1 MLIIIS
7 IILFII
13 YLYKSGKLQWI
24 IFKINKNKLL
34 KSTDLEVVK
43 ILIEVLNNFGMK
55 RKINFN
61 NILLTF
67 DSKLDDS
74 KLECTIYSWMNDM
87 YEKFPCQFIYNK
99 NNNEIIN
106 SSSKI
111 IIKMNIWKGS
121 MNINTF
127 NV

>member
-1 MLIIIS
+1 MLIITS

-43 ILIEVLNNFGMK
+43 ILIEILNNFGMK
-55 RKINFN
+55 RKINFS

-74 KLECTIYSWMNDM
+74 KLECTIYSWIDDM
-87 YEKFPCQFIYNK
+87 YEKFPCQFIYEKSK
-99 NNNEIIN
+99 NETID

>member
-1 MLIIIS
+1 MLIITS

-13 YLYKSGKLQWI
+13 YLYKSGKLDWI

-34 KSTDLEVVK
+34 KSTNLEVIQ

-55 RKINFN
+55 TKINFK

-99 NNNEIIN
+99 DKYETIS

-121 MNINTF
+121 MSINTF

>member
-1 MLIIIS
+1 MFIITS

-24 IFKINKNKLL
+24 VFKINKNKLL
-34 KSTDLEVVK
+34 KSTDLEIVK
-43 ILIEVLNNFGMK
+43 ILIEILNNFGMK

-74 KLECTIYSWMNDM
+74 KLECTIYSWIDDM
-87 YEKFPCQFIYNK
+87 YEKFPCQFIYEKDK
-99 NNNEIIN
+99 NETIN

-121 MNINTF
+121 MNVNTF

>member
-1 MLIIIS
+1 MFIITS

-34 KSTDLEVVK
+34 KSTDLEIVK
-43 ILIEVLNNFGMK
+43 ILIEILNNFGMK

-74 KLECTIYSWMNDM
+74 KLECIIYSWIDDM
-87 YEKFPCQFIYNK
+87 YEKYPCQFIYEKGK
-99 NNNEIIN
+99 NETIN